1 MQIFNQYLDR
11 FPPPEQQIIRDL
23 LQQYESAGTPQ
34 DQALAQ
40 RRLEPYSRQ
49 IMQMASRDRQIGN
62 PYLSQTNLNI
72 ENKYPGGPPPALPDD
87 PIEVMD
93 RSRPLPDVSR
103 MTPQFPAAYSDSP
116 VPGTTEMMS
125 ARDSLNED
133 ADRRAMAIIAEA
145 KRKRDAAQSSAP
157 RLMGPA
163 NPPRNTSPFNY
174 NVPAAP
180 KTSAAQSQS
189 APAQGGGLLDIDT
202 DFFDDPTR
210 MGLLQAGL
218 GLMSAPRYSTNPNDV
233 TLSSALARGLGGYI
247 QGYGGTKKRLSE
259 AERQRIE
266 DDWKRTQMEKDFE
279 YKDALIQMYGIQGEA
294 QRKNAELNATEKQLQ
309 KQAIAAQVERI
320 LEHEGKLG
328 NTTRRLELNRLGTSD
343 NTNQQNQFA
352 DLYRESVTDRT
363 PMEETLV
370 ASGKYTEEDAKKLRF
385 TALETQYNKILD
397 LQTNP
402 PKPTSVS
409 QGARER
415 YSSDLQKVVG
425 DPSLLNTPFHEN
437 AWALYYQTELDPK
450 VSQDSVITK
459 PSIYPVPDKYKYL
472 FDSAQVEGKSV
483 DNMGGY
489 FVTSKPSDAQSKQI
503 NSALADLAAVQKVED
518 QVIKIGIPN
527 LEERLKQNDPEVAR
541 LASQYGNMLMQLKE
555 SYNLGVLQEL
565 DKQEMQNIINDPTD
579 PKSIRN
585 IMRTVPLFT
594 AQANVVKEAIL
605 DRNRPLANQY
615 NINLENRFAQTYP
628 STQLT
633 FSVPANLPKNQSKL
647 DKRTDEI
654 LQGTG
659 PIDVAPLQ
667 LNNGN
672 DSEVPFYER
681 WYNNLTN

>member
-1 MQIFNQYLDR
+1 MAYYTELR
-11 FPPPEQQIIRDL
+11 
-23 LQQYESAGTPQ
+23 S
-34 DQALAQ
+34 
-40 RRLEPYSRQ
+40 PYTFGPVPSPTYW
-49 IMQMASRDRQIGN
+49 SKEDG
-62 PYLSQTNLNI
+62 
-72 ENKYPGGPPPALPDD
+72 YPGGSEYLQRMNQPEINAMLQYMDAQELNDPSAVLRRKLQTPLTPSLEED
-87 PIEVMD
+87 PITVLRRNTD
-93 RSRPLPDVSR
+93 RARNYPRDFSEMFAPSMNPEGDIGRYIPNKPAVSR
-103 MTPQFPAAYSDSP
+103 S
-116 VPGTTEMMS
+116 
-125 ARDSLNED
+125 
-133 ADRRAMAIIAEA
+133 
-145 KRKRDAAQSSAP
+145 
-157 RLMGPA
+157 A
-163 NPPRNTSPFNY
+163 NPPRNTSSFNY
-174 NVPAAP
+174 NVPAVP
-180 KTSAAQSQS
+180 KT
-189 APAQGGGLLDIDT
+189 PAVKTAGLLDT
-202 DFFDDPTR
+202 DEPAEAGSFYDDPMR

-218 GLMSAPRYSTNPNDV
+218 GLMSAPRHSTNPNDV
-233 TLSSALARGLGGYI
+233 TLGSALAKGLGGFV

-259 AERQRIE
+259 AESQRIE

-320 LEHEGKLG
+320 LKHEGKLG
-328 NTTRRLELNRLGTSD
+328 NATRRLELNRLGTSD

-352 DLYRESVTDRT
+352 DLYRESTTDRT

-402 PKPTSVS
+402 PQPTSVS

-628 STQLT
+628 GTQLT
-633 FSVPANLPKNQSKL
+633 FSVPANLPTEKSKL